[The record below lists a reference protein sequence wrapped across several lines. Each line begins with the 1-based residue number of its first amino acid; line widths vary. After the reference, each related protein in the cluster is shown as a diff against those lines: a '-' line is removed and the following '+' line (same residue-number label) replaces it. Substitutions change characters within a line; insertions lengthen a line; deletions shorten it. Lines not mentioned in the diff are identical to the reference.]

1 MISFFL
7 FSSLQMIQNSDHW
20 ERLIIWTP
28 KLERE
33 KETKSSPV
41 SFAILAR
48 HSGLLFLPIR

>member
-1 MISFFL
+1 MHSDFYDLLFL

-33 KETKSSPV
+33 RNKK
-41 SFAILAR
+41 
-48 HSGLLFLPIR
+48 